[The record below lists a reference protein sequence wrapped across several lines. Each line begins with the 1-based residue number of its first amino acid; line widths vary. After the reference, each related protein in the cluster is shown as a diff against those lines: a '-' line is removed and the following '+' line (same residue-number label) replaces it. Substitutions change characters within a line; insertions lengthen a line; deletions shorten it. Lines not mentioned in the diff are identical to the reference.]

1 MRQDPTAKRI
11 ARIEGEAA
19 RTLARRSNEQT
30 PGRGPGEKRRRPGSI
45 SSAQVLTPPLAPTCR
60 ARKWDSQVTAG
71 PPWAWLWAL
80 GAGGDEMHPL
90 PTPPHAPGSGTASP
104 LL

>member
-1 MRQDPTAKRI
+1 MRRDPTAKRT

-30 PGRGPGEKRRRPGSI
+30 PRRGPGEKRRRPGSI

-71 PPWAWLWAL
+71 PPWAWL
-80 GAGGDEMHPL
+80 
-90 PTPPHAPGSGTASP
+90 
-104 LL
+104 